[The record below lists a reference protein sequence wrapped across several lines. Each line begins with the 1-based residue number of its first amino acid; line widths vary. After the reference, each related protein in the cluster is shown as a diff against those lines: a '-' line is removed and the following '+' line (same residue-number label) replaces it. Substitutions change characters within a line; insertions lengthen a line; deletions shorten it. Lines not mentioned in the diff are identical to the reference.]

1 METKINFE
9 RLISEGISEFESKQ
23 LIGQFI
29 ALETFRIL
37 KFNEENNKKRF
48 IDNLN
53 NLPDDPLE

>member
-9 RLISEGISEFESKQ
+9 RLKSEGFSEFESKQ

-37 KFNEENNKKRF
+37 KFNEEYNKKRF

>member
-37 KFNEENNKKRF
+37 KFNEEYNKKRF